1 MTREEQIEEMA
12 EEIFKAGIALE
23 GTDFAYGLFDDD
35 DHFHRLAKV
44 LFSAGYRK
52 AEDVRRETLKEVLQE
67 LYSMI
72 EYEKMGLDDEF
83 LYGLN
88 LAEDQIFILCEKY
101 GVEVE

>member
-1 MTREEQIEEMA
+1 MTKEDYIA
-12 EEIFKAGIALE
+12 ELAGGLDCAGIP
-23 GTDFAYGLFDDD
+23 GDYDPS
-35 DHFHRLAKV
+35 V
-44 LFSAGYRK
+44 LVDNIAEQVINAGYRK

>member
-1 MTREEQIEEMA
+1 MTKEDYIA
-12 EEIFKAGIALE
+12 ELAGGLDCAGIP
-23 GTDFAYGLFDDD
+23 GDYDPS
-35 DHFHRLAKV
+35 V
-44 LFSAGYRK
+44 LVDNIAEQVINAGYRK
-52 AEDVRRETLKEVLQE
+52 ADDVRRETLKEVLQE

-72 EYEKMGLDDEF
+72 EYEKMGLDEEF

>member
-1 MTREEQIEEMA
+1 MTKEDYIA
-12 EEIFKAGIALE
+12 ELAGGLDCAGIP
-23 GTDFAYGLFDDD
+23 GDYDPS
-35 DHFHRLAKV
+35 V
-44 LFSAGYRK
+44 LVDNIAEQVINAGYRK

-72 EYEKMGLDDEF
+72 EYEKMGLDDDF

>member
-1 MTREEQIEEMA
+1 M
-12 EEIFKAGIALE
+12 
-23 GTDFAYGLFDDD
+23 
-35 DHFHRLAKV
+35 
-44 LFSAGYRK
+44 
-52 AEDVRRETLKEVLQE
+52 KEVLQE

>member
-1 MTREEQIEEMA
+1 MTKEEQIEEMA

-52 AEDVRRETLKEVLQE
+52 AEEVRRGTRHEE
-67 LYSMI
+67 L
-72 EYEKMGLDDEF
+72 EG
-83 LYGLN
+83 G
-88 LAEDQIFILCEKY
+88 
-101 GVEVE
+101 

>member
-1 MTREEQIEEMA
+1 MTKEDYIA
-12 EEIFKAGIALE
+12 ELAGGLDCAGIP
-23 GTDFAYGLFDDD
+23 GDYDPS
-35 DHFHRLAKV
+35 V
-44 LFSAGYRK
+44 LVDNIAEQVINAGYRK
-52 AEDVRRETLKEVLQE
+52 AKDIRRETLKEVLQE

-101 GVEVE
+101 GIEVE

>member
-1 MTREEQIEEMA
+1 MTKEDYIA
-12 EEIFKAGIALE
+12 ELAGGLDCAGIP
-23 GTDFAYGLFDDD
+23 GDYDPS
-35 DHFHRLAKV
+35 V
-44 LFSAGYRK
+44 LVDNIAEQVINAGYRK
-52 AEDVRRETLKEVLQE
+52 AEDVRRGTLKEVLQE

>member
-1 MTREEQIEEMA
+1 MTKEDYIA
-12 EEIFKAGIALE
+12 ELAGGLDCAGIP
-23 GTDFAYGLFDDD
+23 GDYDPS
-35 DHFHRLAKV
+35 V
-44 LFSAGYRK
+44 LVDNIAEQVINAGYRK

-101 GVEVE
+101 GIEVE